1 MNALEMNNYIDRL
14 KIEDKIKF
22 FINKYIDSVY
32 LSNIDVVYNLSMFIG
47 KFLNKKYYLSQE
59 DFDNL
64 PKYSDKEI
72 IDMVKSYY
80 EDMGMNCDIDSLYNN
95 GVINFNGSSESLIY
109 GECNK
114 SNNKINLRYTGTII
128 DSILLTHELGHYK
141 NEQSSLKSEEKLF
154 VSEVLP
160 MAEEFIMCDNL
171 VEHSVEKI
179 FWYKNRI
186 NSLYSKVKRINSIL
200 GMIIVYLD
208 NGNISRESYIKE
220 FESNNYDNDF
230 NFLKK
235 YLSKYKLENIFMDMI
250 YLMGYVVGINVMYK
264 VRNDGEIFNLVKDA
278 QVNINNLDVYEFLT
292 LFGIDI
298 DDMNYVYLSKNVLN
312 FVNEIN
318 RFEVNKKLR

>member
-1 MNALEMNNYIDRL
+1 MNALEMNNYIERL
-14 KIEDKIKF
+14 KIEEKIKV

-32 LSNIDVVYNLSMFIG
+32 LSNIDFVYNLSMFIG
-47 KFLNKKYYLSQE
+47 GFLNKKYYLSQE
-59 DFDNL
+59 EFDNL

-80 EDMGMNCDIDSLYNN
+80 RDMGMNYDIGSLYNN
-95 GVINFNGSSESLIY
+95 GVINFNGSSDSLIY

-114 SNNKINLRYTGTII
+114 SNNSINLRYTGTII

-141 NEQSSLKSEEKLF
+141 NEQSSLKNEKKLF
-154 VSEVLP
+154 VSEILP

-171 VEHSVEKI
+171 VEHSEEKI

-200 GMIIVYLD
+200 GMIILYLD

-220 FESNNYDNDF
+220 FESNNYDEDF
-230 NFLKK
+230 NFLKE

-264 VRNDGEIFNLVKDA
+264 VRDDGKIFNVVKDA
-278 QVNINNLDVYEFLT
+278 QVNINNLDVYEFLI

-298 DDMNYVYLSKNVLN
+298 DDTNYVYLSKNVLN
-312 FVNEIN
+312 FVNEVN
-318 RFEVNKKLR
+318 KFEVNKKLR

>member
-14 KIEDKIKF
+14 KIEEKIKF

-32 LSNIDVVYNLSMFIG
+32 LSNIDVVYNLSMFIDG
-47 KFLNKKYYLSQE
+47 FLNKKYYLSQE
-59 DFDNL
+59 EFDNL
-64 PKYSDKEI
+64 PKYSEKEI

-80 EDMGMNCDIDSLYNN
+80 RDMGMNYDIDSLYNN
-95 GVINFNGSSESLIY
+95 GVINFNGSSDSLIY

-114 SNNKINLRYTGTII
+114 SNNKTNLRYTGTII

-171 VEHSVEKI
+171 VEHDEEKI
-179 FWYKNRI
+179 LWYKNRI

-200 GMIIVYLD
+200 GMIILYLD

-220 FESNNYDNDF
+220 FESDNYDKDF

-235 YLSKYKLENIFMDMI
+235 YLSKYELENIFMDMI

-264 VRNDGEIFNLVKDA
+264 VRNDGEIFNVVKDA

-292 LFGIDI
+292 LFGIDM
-298 DDMNYVYLSKNVLN
+298 DDMNYAFLSKNVLN
-312 FVNEIN
+312 FVNEVN